1 MGILTSMSSGLT
13 GGVFWELATHSPT
26 PHYTHASTAQH
37 RSKRHIMLGFPDNT
51 KHLAARPFA
60 VEQLLQEFPTATY
73 KPSNSAAVELLKAIG
88 EITLEHDLNQG
99 NSDFETGETVE
110 HILVFSLELPQNLPP
125 SKCKKLLKPA
135 TISTMFSEFFGS
147 LQHAFFVLI
156 RPQSLG
162 PQNMQLWLTS
172 FADGAESEAETDA
185 LHAPSRF
192 LHTSWQSAAELS
204 AALSLQGPNLD
215 VVYANLLLQVTAL
228 QAQPEVAATATSA
241 ATAASAQSSTDA
253 TDQQEP
259 QAAHSSALPASDQLA
274 DIRLKQEQ
282 LERLTKE
289 HAKLQKD
296 IKAVESKARQTKQF
310 NQRCVLQQKKKA
322 LEQQLAQIN
331 AAIKRLTPQALPA
344 EARH

>member
-1 MGILTSMSSGLT
+1 
-13 GGVFWELATHSPT
+13 
-26 PHYTHASTAQH
+26 
-37 RSKRHIMLGFPDNT
+37 MLGFPDNT

-110 HILVFSLELPQNLPP
+110 HILVFSLELPQNLTP

-147 LQHAFFVLI
+147 LQHALFVLI

-162 PQNMQLWLTS
+162 PQNMQLWLTN

-331 AAIKRLTPQALPA
+331 ATIKRLTPQALPA

>member
-1 MGILTSMSSGLT
+1 MSSGLT
-13 GGVFWELATHSPT
+13 GGSCGSLPPT
-26 PHYTHASTAQH
+26 PPRPTPLTSAQH
-37 RSKRHIMLGFPDNT
+37 RSKRNIMLGFPDNT

-110 HILVFSLELPQNLPP
+110 HILVFSLELPQNLTP

-162 PQNMQLWLTS
+162 PQNMQLWLTN
-172 FADGAESEAETDA
+172 FADSAETEAEAEADA
-185 LHAPSRF
+185 LHAQSRF
-192 LHTSWQSAAELS
+192 LHTAWQSAAELS

-228 QAQPEVAATATSA
+228 QAQPEVAATTVTSA
-241 ATAASAQSSTDA
+241 ATAASAQSSSTDA

>member
-1 MGILTSMSSGLT
+1 
-13 GGVFWELATHSPT
+13 
-26 PHYTHASTAQH
+26 
-37 RSKRHIMLGFPDNT
+37 MLGFPDNT

-147 LQHAFFVLI
+147 LQHALFVLI
-156 RPQSLG
+156 RPQSFG
-162 PQNMQLWLTS
+162 PQNMQLWLTN
-172 FADGAESEAETDA
+172 FADGAESEAEADA
-185 LHAPSRF
+185 LHAPSHF
-192 LHTSWQSAAELS
+192 LHTAWQSAAELS

-228 QAQPEVAATATSA
+228 QAQPEVAA
-241 ATAASAQSSTDA
+241 ATAASAQSSSAAA

-259 QAAHSSALPASDQLA
+259 LAAPSSSLPASDQLA
-274 DIRLKQEQ
+274 DIRFKQEQ

-322 LEQQLAQIN
+322 IEQQLAQIN

-344 EARH
+344 EAKH

>member
-1 MGILTSMSSGLT
+1 
-13 GGVFWELATHSPT
+13 
-26 PHYTHASTAQH
+26 
-37 RSKRHIMLGFPDNT
+37 MLGFPDNT

-99 NSDFETGETVE
+99 NSDFELGETVE

-125 SKCKKLLKPA
+125 SKCKKLLKTA
-135 TISTMFSEFFGS
+135 TVSTMFSEFFGS
-147 LQHAFFVLI
+147 LQHALFVLI

>member
-1 MGILTSMSSGLT
+1 
-13 GGVFWELATHSPT
+13 
-26 PHYTHASTAQH
+26 
-37 RSKRHIMLGFPDNT
+37 MLGFPDNT

>member
-1 MGILTSMSSGLT
+1 MSSGLT
-13 GGVFWELATHSPT
+13 GGLFGELASHS
-26 PHYTHASTAQH
+26 THAPLPHDSKAQH

-60 VEQLLQEFPTATY
+60 VDQLLQEFPTATY

-125 SKCKKLLKPA
+125 SKCKKLLK
-135 TISTMFSEFFGS
+135 TGTVSTMFSEFFGS
-147 LQHAFFVLI
+147 LQHALFVLM

-162 PQNMQLWLTS
+162 PQNMQLWLTN
-172 FADGAESEAETDA
+172 FADSAESEADA
-185 LHAPSRF
+185 SLAQSRF
-192 LHTSWQSAAELS
+192 LHTAWQSAAELS

-228 QAQPEVAATATSA
+228 QAQPEVAATTATSA
-241 ATAASAQSSTDA
+241 ATAASAQSSSTDA

-259 QAAHSSALPASDQLA
+259 LAAHNIAHSASEQLA

-331 AAIKRLTPQALPA
+331 ATIKRLTPQALPTA
-344 EARH
+344 ARH

>member
-1 MGILTSMSSGLT
+1 MVILTSMSSGLT
-13 GGVFWELATHSPT
+13 GEVIWELTNHAPT
-26 PHYTHASTAQH
+26 PSTPAQH

-60 VEQLLQEFPTATY
+60 VDQLLQEFPTATY

-125 SKCKKLLKPA
+125 SKCKKLLK
-135 TISTMFSEFFGS
+135 TGTVSTMFSEFFGS
-147 LQHAFFVLI
+147 LQHALFVLM

-162 PQNMQLWLTS
+162 PQNMQLWLTN
-172 FADGAESEAETDA
+172 FADSAESEADA
-185 LHAPSRF
+185 SHAQSRF
-192 LHTSWQSAAELS
+192 IHTDWHSETELS
-204 AALSLQGPNLD
+204 NAVSLQGPNLD

-228 QAQPEVAATATSA
+228 QTQPKAEAATATSA
-241 ATAASAQSSTDA
+241 ATADSTQSSAHA
-253 TDQQEP
+253 TDQQGSLT
-259 QAAHSSALPASDQLA
+259 AHSNSLPASDQLA

-289 HAKLQKD
+289 HAKLQKN
-296 IKAVESKARQTKQF
+296 IKVLESKARQTKQF
-310 NQRCVLQQKKKA
+310 NQRCALQQKKKA

-331 AAIKRLTPQALPA
+331 ATIKRLTPQALPT

>member
-1 MGILTSMSSGLT
+1 MSSGLI
-13 GGVFWELATHSPT
+13 GGSCGSLPPT
-26 PHYTHASTAQH
+26 PPRPTPLTSAQH
-37 RSKRHIMLGFPDNT
+37 RSKRNIMLGFPDNT

-147 LQHAFFVLI
+147 LQHALFVLI

-172 FADGAESEAETDA
+172 FADGAESEAEADA

-192 LHTSWQSAAELS
+192 LHTAWQSAAELS

-228 QAQPEVAATATSA
+228 QAQPEVAATTATSA
-241 ATAASAQSSTDA
+241 ATAASAQSSSTDA

-259 QAAHSSALPASDQLA
+259 LAAHNIAHSASEQLA